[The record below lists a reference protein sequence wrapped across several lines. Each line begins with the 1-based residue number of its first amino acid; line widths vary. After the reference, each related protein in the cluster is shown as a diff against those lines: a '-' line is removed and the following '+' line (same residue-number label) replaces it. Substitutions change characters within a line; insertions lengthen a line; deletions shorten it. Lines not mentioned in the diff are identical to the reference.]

1 MACMAAAWL
10 LSEKRQSDGTFSLDT
25 DDPGANLVIRG
36 AHPDFLLVRPQ
47 LEDNKSGQIKIDQI
61 RKVSNFM
68 ATKPGRGGWRVVIVD
83 SMDAVNRNGAN
94 ALLKLLE
101 EPPERR
107 DADAC
112 VVAPRPA
119 CRRP

>member
-1 MACMAAAWL
+1 MAAAWL

-25 DDPGANLVIRG
+25 HDPGAKLVIRG
-36 AHPDFLLVRPQ
+36 AHPEFLLVRPQ
-47 LEDNKSGQIKIDQI
+47 LEDNKSGQIKIDQV
-61 RKVSNFM
+61 RKVSNFL

-101 EPPERR
+101 EPPERAILMLVSSR
-107 DADAC
+107 HGQL
-112 VVAPRPA
+112 PPTLR
-119 CRRP
+119 